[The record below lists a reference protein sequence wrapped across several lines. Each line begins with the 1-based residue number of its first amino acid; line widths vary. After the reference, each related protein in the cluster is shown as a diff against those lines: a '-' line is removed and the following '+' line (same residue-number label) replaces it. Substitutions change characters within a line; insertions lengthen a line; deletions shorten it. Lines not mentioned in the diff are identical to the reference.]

1 MMFTFAAGLIA
12 LLFNLEARVQESPA
26 QKTNISDEELT
37 VVSQTRQQK
46 VKEDKM
52 IKNGSVVSF
61 EYTISDENGKFIESN
76 RGKEPVTYT
85 HGQQQII
92 PGLEKKLSGMKINEE
107 KNVRLP
113 PEEAFGPVDAKGFQE
128 VPKDNFPAE
137 DLKVGTT
144 VQVRGRQGEDLDLRV
159 HEIKEES
166 VVLDLNHP
174 LAGKTLNFGVKVLD
188 IQPGESE

>member
-12 LLFNLEARVQESPA
+12 QLFNLEARAQESSA
-26 QKTNISDEELT
+26 QETNISDEELK
-37 VVSQTRQQK
+37 VVTQTRQQK

-113 PEEAFGPVDAKGFQE
+113 PKKRLGLSMPTDSRKCPRTTFP
-128 VPKDNFPAE
+128 PK
-137 DLKVGTT
+137 T
-144 VQVRGRQGEDLDLRV
+144 
-159 HEIKEES
+159 
-166 VVLDLNHP
+166 
-174 LAGKTLNFGVKVLD
+174 
-188 IQPGESE
+188 

>member
-1 MMFTFAAGLIA
+1 LHQVT
-12 LLFNLEARVQESPA
+12 
-26 QKTNISDEELT
+26 
-37 VVSQTRQQK
+37 QTRQQK
-46 VKEDKM
+46 VKEDEM

-61 EYTISDENGKFIESN
+61 EYTISDENGKFIESS

-92 PGLEKKLSGMKINEE
+92 PGLEKKLSGMEINEE

-113 PEEAFGPVDAKGFQE
+113 PEEAFGAVDPNGFQE
-128 VPKDNFPAE
+128 VPKDNIPAE

-144 VQVRGRQGEDLDLRV
+144 VQVRGQRGEDLDLLV
-159 HEIKEES
+159 HEIKEET
-166 VVLDLNHP
+166 VILDLNHP
-174 LAGKTLNFGVKVLD
+174 LAGKTLKFGVKVLD

>member
-1 MMFTFAAGLIA
+1 
-12 LLFNLEARVQESPA
+12 
-26 QKTNISDEELT
+26 
-37 VVSQTRQQK
+37 
-46 VKEDKM
+46 M

-61 EYTISDENGKFIESN
+61 EYTISDDNGKVIDSS
-76 RGKEPVTYT
+76 RGREPVTYT

-92 PGLEKKLSGMKINEE
+92 PGLERNLSGMEINEE

-113 PEEAFGPVDAKGFQE
+113 PEEAFGPVDPDGFQE
-128 VPKDNFPAE
+128 VPKANIPVE

-144 VQVRGRQGEDLDLRV
+144 VQVRGQQGEDLDLRV
-159 HEIKEES
+159 HEIKKET

-188 IQPGESE
+188 IQPGEAE